1 MKNEEIKSIV
11 ISVIY
16 NLFKE
21 NGYDIRVIEYS
32 NLIDDMGM
40 DSITFISLVVELE
53 DVFGLTIS
61 TELLLIENFKTV
73 DEIVDLIKSEF
84 EKNNKI
90 EG

>member
-21 NGYDIRVIEYS
+21 NGYDIRVIEYA

>member
-21 NGYDIRVIEYS
+21 NGYDIRVIEYA

-40 DSITFISLVVELE
+40 DSITFISLVV
-53 DVFGLTIS
+53 
-61 TELLLIENFKTV
+61 
-73 DEIVDLIKSEF
+73 
-84 EKNNKI
+84 
-90 EG
+90 